1 MRLEDKVAIITGA
14 GQGIGEAYARRFA
27 KEGARVVVADVN
39 AEKGAAV
46 ARDIGQVF
54 ERVDVSSE
62 DDTKRLCRAVA
73 ERFGRIDVLIN
84 NAAIFFGI
92 DNQNTSYAYLR
103 KIFEVNYF
111 GAWLMCRA
119 VFPHMRDGGGG
130 SIINQ
135 SSGAAYVH
143 PEYPIE
149 GELPSFHYSVT
160 KAAMN
165 AMTHY
170 MAGSVG
176 RYNIRVNAIAPGPTM
191 TEATRQ
197 GVPAHF
203 LDMIQ
208 ELAPL
213 RRVTPVGLHRA
224 PRPVGV
230 RERELR
236 SGVPLA
242 FELLRAEAE
251 HLARLLDL
259 GQVGRVEAAEVAIG
273 ERPRGRR
280 SAGLERAPEEALG
293 LRQARVVDVL
303 PRERPVG
310 ARRHLARDVV
320 GQHLRRLEQD
330 ALLGLQDVPDVP
342 LLLRVGHAREIGDVP
357 EPHLGQL
364 LYDLPQLLPLLAELG
379 RPVAAPGIGE
389 ARSGDEEGERA
400 HDAARLAVPG
410 RVLLGRGD
418 LEELRAPAPELHV
431 ELLAHGPPRGRGA
444 PAGYRHSRAQ
454 T

>member
-46 ARDIGQVF
+46 ARDIGAVF

-62 DDTKRLCRAVA
+62 DDTKRLARAVA
-73 ERFGRIDVLIN
+73 DRLGRIDALVN
-84 NAAIFFGI
+84 NAAIFYGI
-92 DNQNTSYAYLR
+92 DNQDTTYAYLR
-103 KIFEVNYF
+103 KIFDVNYF

-191 TEATRQ
+191 TEATKT
-197 GVPAHF
+197 GVPEVYLQFIIDQQMAIHRP
-203 LDMIQ
+203 LQPEDVTGTAVW
-208 ELAPL
+208 LASDDS
-213 RRVTPVGLHRA
+213 T
-224 PRPVGV
+224 
-230 RERELR
+230 
-236 SGVPLA
+236 
-242 FELLRAEAE
+242 
-251 HLARLLDL
+251 
-259 GQVGRVEAAEVAIG
+259 
-273 ERPRGRR
+273 
-280 SAGLERAPEEALG
+280 
-293 LRQARVVDVL
+293 
-303 PRERPVG
+303 
-310 ARRHLARDVV
+310 
-320 GQHLRRLEQD
+320 
-330 ALLGLQDVPDVP
+330 
-342 LLLRVGHAREIGDVP
+342 
-357 EPHLGQL
+357 
-364 LYDLPQLLPLLAELG
+364 
-379 RPVAAPGIGE
+379 
-389 ARSGDEEGERA
+389 
-400 HDAARLAVPG
+400 
-410 RVLLGRGD
+410 
-418 LEELRAPAPELHV
+418 
-431 ELLAHGPPRGRGA
+431 
-444 PAGYRHSRAQ
+444 
-454 T
+454 